1 MTVEK
6 RPYEEVDN
14 LDDDDNDISIDGGE
28 EVRVFAGITEETDN

>member
-1 MTVEK
+1 MTVDK

-28 EVRVFAGITEETDN
+28 EVHVFAGITEETDN